1 MDAGLYVNA
10 ARAPMSEAPATIAG
24 VLEAAVEQLSSA
36 SSTARLDAELLLA
49 ACLGRPR
56 SFLIAHGGEALSPG
70 TCERFSRSVER
81 RTRGEPVAYIV
92 GRREFWSLEI
102 EVNAHVLVPRPETER
117 LVEFALE
124 VLPPREGA
132 KVLDLG
138 TGSGAVALAIA
149 HERPAARI
157 IATDV
162 SPEAITLACRN
173 AERLELGN
181 VSFLVGDWYEPV
193 GAMHFDLIVSNP
205 PYVAANDAALAS
217 AELRAEPRGAL
228 VPGANGLEAI
238 ECIVAPVQEHLCPG
252 GWLVIEHGANQ
263 ATVVAA
269 LLSKVGLSNIRTL
282 QDLAGHDRVTAGRR
296 QVPDTAY
303 WSFEPSRLH
312 PNGQ

>member
-10 ARAPMSEAPATIAG
+10 ARTPMSEARPTIAG
-24 VLEAAVEQLSSA
+24 VLEAAIHRLGTA

-49 ACLGRPR
+49 ACLHRPR
-56 SFLIAHGGEALSPG
+56 SFLIAHAGEALSPE
-70 TCERFSRSVER
+70 TCERFSSSVER
-81 RTRGEPVAYIV
+81 RQRGEPVAYII

-124 VLPPREGA
+124 VLAPREGA

-149 HERPAARI
+149 HERPSVRVV
-157 IATDV
+157 ATDV
-162 SPEAITLACRN
+162 SPEAIALACRN

-205 PYVAANDAALAS
+205 PYVAVDDAALAS
-217 AELRAEPRGAL
+217 AELRAEPRDAL
-228 VPGANGLEAI
+228 VPGPSGLEAI
-238 ECIVAPVQEHLCPG
+238 ERIVGGVREHLRPG
-252 GWLVIEHGANQ
+252 GWLALEHGASQ
-263 ATVVAA
+263 APAVAA
-269 LLSKVGLSNIRTL
+269 LFSKVGLSTIRSL
-282 QDLAGHDRVTAGRR
+282 KDLAGHDRGTAGK
-296 QVPDTAY
+296 V
-303 WSFEPSRLH
+303 
-312 PNGQ
+312 